1 LGIAKD
7 RFFLKLIAGLMKIK
21 LSNFNPS
28 QSGKVLKNPKIWS
41 TSALLLAFLLF
52 IPIKALAQ
60 QPQVETSD
68 GFLSA
73 LNNSFTAIVKTLS
86 GIFFFPIGGENGFPL
101 IVLWLIAAGIF
112 FTFRMGFINF
122 RAFKHA
128 IDVVKG
134 KYDDPEDDGEVSH
147 FQALSA
153 ALSGTVG
160 LGNIAG
166 VAVAIQLGGPGA
178 MFWLTLSGLFGMTT
192 KFVECTLGV
201 KYRRVLEDGTILG
214 GPAYYLTR
222 GFARKGLG
230 SLGRGLAILFAL
242 VTIPASLGAPNM
254 FQSNQAYAAV
264 VNIFPGLPNWLF
276 GLILAIFTGIVILG
290 GIKRIGAVAEKLVPT
305 MAAIY
310 AIACLWIILV
320 NLPAVPG
327 AIATVFREAFAPT
340 AVAGGI
346 IGTMVQGIRRAT
358 FSNEAG
364 AGSAATAHSAARTD
378 EPVREGIV
386 ALLEPFID
394 TICICN
400 LTAIVIVLTGVYQ
413 NTNSQLDGVGL
424 TNQAFA
430 SAIGWFPV
438 VLSIAVL
445 LFAFSTIL
453 SWSYYGV
460 QAWTYLFGARRL
472 VLFKILYLFFTF
484 LGPIVSLSTVI
495 DFSDMMF
502 FAMAI
507 PNLIGCYFLS
517 NEVAAD
523 LKDYWHRLVSGQMLI
538 YKSERAKTEVGIS
551 K

>member
-1 LGIAKD
+1 
-7 RFFLKLIAGLMKIK
+7 MKIK
-21 LSNFNPS
+21 MSVSNPS
-28 QSGKVLKNPKIWS
+28 QPPTLNMFSRTSKVLKNAKIWS
-41 TSALLLAFLLF
+41 TPALLLAFLLF

-60 QPQVETSD
+60 QPEAETSD
-68 GFLSA
+68 GFFGA
-73 LNNSFTAIVKTLS
+73 LNNSFTAIVKALS
-86 GIFFFPIGGENGFPL
+86 EIFFFPIGGENGFPL
-101 IVLWLIAAGIF
+101 IVLWLIAAGIY

-134 KYDDPEDDGEVSH
+134 KYDNPEDDGEVSH

-230 SLGRGLAILFAL
+230 SIGRGLAILFAL

-264 VNIFPGLPNWLF
+264 SNIFPGLPSWLF

-290 GIKRIGAVAEKLVPT
+290 GIKRIGAVAEKLVPA
-305 MAAIY
+305 MAIIY
-310 AIACLWIILV
+310 AIACLWIILA
-320 NLPAVPG
+320 NLSAVPG
-327 AIATVFREAFAPT
+327 AIGTVIREAFAPT

-346 IGTMVQGIRRAT
+346 VGTMVQGIRRAT

-394 TICICN
+394 TVCICN

-413 NTNSQLDGVGL
+413 NTNSQIDGVGL

-430 SAIGWFPV
+430 SVIGWFPV

-472 VLFKILYLFFTF
+472 VLYKIIYLVFTF
-484 LGPIVSLSTVI
+484 FGPIVSFSTVI

-523 LKDYWHRLVSGQMLI
+523 LKDYWQRLVSGQMPI
-538 YKSERAKTEVGIS
+538 YTTEGTKTEVVIS